1 MRYGTT
7 IVGRVEVGQ
16 KARLFYYLTAWQ
28 EPIATGMTEVAMTEV
43 KELEAK
49 VSSLVVGDLATLG
62 YDLVRIE
69 PLGGGR
75 YLTLQVMAERTDGK
89 PMTVS
94 DCTKISH
101 AITDRLDAVEELADR
116 YTLEVSSPGI
126 DRPLVRL
133 KDFERFTG
141 HVARIELQAP
151 HGDGEG
157 QKKRFQGSIVRV
169 TGTAPNAEIEFHTE
183 AGDVRVSLQSI
194 ARARLVLTDA
204 LLNATGGSKH

>member
-1 MRYGTT
+1 
-7 IVGRVEVGQ
+7 
-16 KARLFYYLTAWQ
+16 
-28 EPIATGMTEVAMTEV
+28 MTSVAMTEV
-43 KELEAK
+43 KELEAQI
-49 VSSLVVGDLATLG
+49 SDLVAGDLAAMG
-62 YDLVRIE
+62 YELVRVE

-75 YLTLQVMAERTDGK
+75 FLTLQVMAERADGK
-89 PMTVS
+89 PMTVE

-101 AITDRLDAVEELADR
+101 AISDRLDGVGDLADR

-151 HGDGEG
+151 LDAVPGR
-157 QKKRFQGSIVRV
+157 KKRFQGSIIRV
-169 TGTAPNAEIEFHTE
+169 TGAAPDAEIEFHTE

>member
-1 MRYGTT
+1 
-7 IVGRVEVGQ
+7 
-16 KARLFYYLTAWQ
+16 
-28 EPIATGMTEVAMTEV
+28 MTEA
-43 KELEAK
+43 KELESK
-49 VSSLVVGDLATLG
+49 ISSLVAGDLANLG

-75 YLTLQVMAERTDGK
+75 FLTLQVMAERTDGK
-89 PMTVS
+89 PMTVN
-94 DCTKISH
+94 DCAQISH
-101 AITDRLDAVEELADR
+101 AISDKLDGYADLADK

-141 HVARIELQAP
+141 HVARIELEAP
-151 HGDGEG
+151 LDNGKG
-157 QKKRFQGSIVRV
+157 KTKRFQGSIIRV
-169 TGTAPNAEIEFHTE
+169 TGAAPDAEIEFHTE
-183 AGDVRVSLQSI
+183 TGDVRVSLQSI